1 MDAVTTSVERRKI
14 MLIAILI
21 IVGLNLIYTGYLA
34 ISISQLFKTL
44 TAIVKEMTNEKIH

>member
-1 MDAVTTSVERRKI
+1 

-34 ISISQLFKTL
+34 ISVSNLLKTL
-44 TAIVKEMTNEKIH
+44 TEIIKNL